1 MRSGVR
7 NLLVLLWVVALLAG
21 SYAVVLRLTSGHR
34 LAGYGSYVVWGLGVA
49 QYIYFMGISAGAF
62 LLSSLYYIFGLKK
75 LEAMARPALLAA
87 FAGLVAGLVSIWTDL
102 GWMSRAFSVLYRPNF
117 RSMMAWMIWLY
128 TAYGLLLL
136 FVMYSVFKG
145 DQRRTQTA
153 SIIGV
158 PLVMALSGGVG
169 ALFATLGSRPLWHTP
184 LYPVFFILGALV
196 SAAGLLLAMLA
207 LWDERS
213 PAMAEARQSLVPIVL
228 GLLAADVLLEWAE
241 YSVGLWYGIGGEQA
255 LLSRIL
261 FGQYWWVFWIVH
273 VLLGLVVPAVLLLA
287 KPRDVAAQGA
297 AGLLVV
303 VTYLAVRLNLVIPGL
318 VTPELQGLETSFT
331 DPRLVFRYSPSLFEW
346 GIFLFA
352 AAVAAGLIGAGA
364 RYLPI
369 TSVSVGRKEEKTA

>member
-1 MRSGVR
+1 MRSGIR
-7 NLLVLLWVVALLAG
+7 NLLVLLWTAALLAG
-21 SYAVVLRLTSGHR
+21 GYAVVLRLTSGHR

-62 LLSSLYYIFGLKK
+62 LLSSLYYVFGVKK

-117 RSMMAWMIWLY
+117 HSMMAWMIWLY
-128 TAYGLLLL
+128 AAYGLLLL
-136 FVMYSVFKG
+136 FVGYSVLKG
-145 DQRRTQTA
+145 DQRRARTA

-207 LWDERS
+207 LWDERNS
-213 PAMAEARQSLVPIVL
+213 AAVEAGRGLVPIVL

-241 YSVGLWYGIGGEQA
+241 YSVGLWYGIGGEQEI
-255 LLSRIL
+255 LRQIL

-273 VLLGLVVPAVLLLA
+273 VLLGLVVPVVLLLA

-331 DPRLVFRYSPSLFEW
+331 DARLVFRYSPSPFEW

-352 AAVAAGLIGAGA
+352 AAVAVGLIWAGA

-369 TSVSVGRKEEKTA
+369 TSASVGRKEEKTV